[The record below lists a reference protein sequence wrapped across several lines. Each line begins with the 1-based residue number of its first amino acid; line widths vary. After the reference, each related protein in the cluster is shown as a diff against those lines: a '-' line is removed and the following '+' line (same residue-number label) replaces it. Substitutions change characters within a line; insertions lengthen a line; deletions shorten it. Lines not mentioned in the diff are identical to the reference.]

1 LAAVSIAALGIFV
14 VNVFGSAW
22 DRRLWDAVV
31 GAVLFSA
38 MYAAIGIAVLKYRLY
53 DVDHLISRALS
64 YTLLT
69 AIITAVYLAVVV
81 GIGTLVGS
89 RGKPSLPLSLAATV
103 IIAVAIQPARDR
115 SRRLAN
121 RLVYGRRA
129 TPYEV
134 LSEFSRTMAGAS
146 TDDSLLRMARLVVE
160 ATGAVKATVWLR
172 LGDVLQPQA
181 SWPQIGP
188 LPAPV
193 TLDGRGVEEALAVP
207 EAGSRAFPVAYE
219 DELLG
224 ALTVTASAAEPLTL
238 GGERLIAD
246 LATRTGLG
254 LRFERLKERALF
266 AKALASFLPPEVA
279 ELVEASPAALSL
291 REEREAT
298 IVFSDIRGFSGL
310 AERLPPR
317 EVAEVVGRHL
327 QAMVEVVSSR
337 GGVLDK
343 FAGDAVMAVFGAPRP
358 ADDHA
363 RRALRCAAAMQRRQ
377 AALND
382 EAARAGLATFQIG
395 VGVNTGTVI
404 AGTLGGAGR
413 MDYTVL
419 GDVVNVAQRLQSEA
433 VGGEILASAVTVERS
448 GTDLAEPVGLKRLKG
463 RQELVEVYR
472 IRWMDT
478 PVAQQPG
485 GSAAR

>member
-1 LAAVSIAALGIFV
+1 
-14 VNVFGSAW
+14 
-22 DRRLWDAVV
+22 
-31 GAVLFSA
+31 
-38 MYAAIGIAVLKYRLY
+38 
-53 DVDHLISRALS
+53 
-64 YTLLT
+64 
-69 AIITAVYLAVVV
+69 
-81 GIGTLVGS
+81 
-89 RGKPSLPLSLAATV
+89 
-103 IIAVAIQPARDR
+103 
-115 SRRLAN
+115 
-121 RLVYGRRA
+121 VYGKRA

-134 LSEFSRTMAGAS
+134 LSEFSRTMARAS
-146 TDDSLLRMARLVVE
+146 TDSLLRMAHLVVE

-172 LGDVLQPQA
+172 LGDILQPQA

-188 LPAPV
+188 LPEPV
-193 TLDGRGVEEALAVP
+193 TLDGRGVEQALAVP

-224 ALTVTASAAEPLTL
+224 ALTVTASPAEPLTR

-327 QAMVEVVSSR
+327 TAMVEVVTSR

-363 RRALRCAAAMQRRQ
+363 RRALGCAAAMQRRQ

-485 GSAAR
+485 GTAAR